1 MNVFVSVFLLMR
13 GFVLNVGKMIV
24 FFLSEIILEIVIL
37 ILGVE
42 QDGYGVEIKK
52 VDKFERR
59 DEVESVKKEEDEKVV
74 KDNNGIELSEMKNV
88 LNFLDDVDFLNE
100 KKFLKNEFQVKLKKN
115 YIQKEER
122 KEKLME

>member
-1 MNVFVSVFLLMR
+1 M
-13 GFVLNVGKMIV
+13 
-24 FFLSEIILEIVIL
+24 
-37 ILGVE
+37 
-42 QDGYGVEIKK
+42 EIKK

-100 KKFLKNEFQVKLKKN
+100 KKFLKNEF
-115 YIQKEER
+115 
-122 KEKLME
+122 

>member
-13 GFVLNVGKMIV
+13 GFGLNVGKMIV

-42 QDGYGVEIKK
+42 QGGYGVEIKK

>member
-42 QDGYGVEIKK
+42 QVGYGVEIKK

-59 DEVESVKKEEDEKVV
+59 DEVESVKKEDDEKVV

-115 YIQKEER
+115 YIQKEEK

>member
-13 GFVLNVGKMIV
+13 GFGLNVGKMIV

-52 VDKFERR
+52 VDKIERR
-59 DEVESVKKEEDEKVV
+59 DEVESVKKEDDEKVV

>member
-59 DEVESVKKEEDEKVV
+59 DEVESVKKEDDEKVV

-115 YIQKEER
+115 YIQKEEK